1 MAEAIETGWDPERG
15 EDRLLVR
22 RSESLSGRIV
32 VPGAKNSVLKL
43 MAAALLAPGEYELTN
58 VPGIA
63 DVSIMAD
70 LLAAIGV
77 RTRTVEPASLTRG
90 ATLALST
97 PEDLVPVAPYEL
109 VERIRAS
116 INVLGP
122 LLARCGRVQI
132 ALPGGD
138 DFGSRPIDLH
148 LRGLTAMGAECELI
162 HGDVIATASRLHGAH
177 ITLEFPSVGATEN
190 LLTAAVYAK
199 GTTVID
205 HAAREPEI
213 ADLCDLLIAMGAD
226 IEGVGT
232 STLVVHG
239 VEPGT
244 LRAVSHRTVADRI
257 QAATYLA
264 AVAVTGGEVTLDGAR
279 PDHMAMV
286 LRRFGDMGLHLVEQV
301 DGITARSAGRLRSID
316 IATLPYPGVATDY
329 KPLLVTMLAVAD
341 GVGIVTENL
350 YPGRF
355 RYVEELVRLGA
366 RIRTDGHHAVVRGV
380 SQLSGAPVRAP
391 DIRAGAALVVAGLAA
406 TGTTEI
412 RGLHHIDRGYD
423 DLVGRLR
430 GVGAVIERVTRGG
443 EPVAGPSARSP
454 RRRSPN

>member
-1 MAEAIETGWDPERG
+1 MAASTELRWDPERAD
-15 EDRLLVR
+15 DRLLVR
-22 RSESLSGRIV
+22 RTGPLSGRIT

-43 MAAALLAPGEYELTN
+43 MAAALLAEGEYELTN
-58 VPGIA
+58 VPAIA
-63 DVSIMAD
+63 DVAIMAD
-70 LLAAIGV
+70 LLEAIGV
-77 RTRTVEPASLTRG
+77 TTRAVNSEEGEDARTLR
-90 ATLALST
+90 LST
-97 PEDLVPVAPYEL
+97 LGDIVPVAPYEL

-122 LLARCGRVQI
+122 LLTRCGRVQI

-148 LRGLTAMGAECELI
+148 LRGLTAMGAECELV
-162 HGDVIATASRLHGAH
+162 HGDVIATAPRLHGAH

-213 ADLCDLLIAMGAD
+213 TDLCSFLTAMGAD
-226 IEGVGT
+226 IEGAGT
-232 STLVVHG
+232 STIVVHG
-239 VEPGT
+239 VERGS
-244 LRAVSHRTVADRI
+244 LRAVSHRTVPDRI

-264 AVAVTGGEVTLDGAR
+264 AVAVAGGELTVQGAR
-279 PDHMAMV
+279 PEHMAMV
-286 LRRFGDMGLHLVEQV
+286 LRRFADMGLHIVEQF
-301 DGITARSAGRLRSID
+301 DGITARAPQRLRSID

-329 KPLLVTMLAVAD
+329 KPLLVTMLSVAD

-380 SQLSGAPVRAP
+380 DSLSGAPVRAP

-406 TGTTEI
+406 SGVTEI

-430 GVGAVIERVTRGG
+430 AVGAGIERVTRDG
-443 EPVAGPSARSP
+443 EPLPTSP
-454 RRRSPN
+454 TPRTAE